1 MKLAYMITESDKD
14 VEILQRLLP
23 RNLSQNIKFIA
34 GESSYRARSLASSL
48 LATRKTP
55 VALVLDAHTDNKS
68 QIVER
73 YDLIDYVLNQ
83 VSSGI
88 SYKVFMAIPQL
99 EIVFIQDKSLIEKIA
114 QRQFNDLEW
123 QLAQS
128 KPKEFLETVF
138 GNSKEQINARIFGN
152 INDEEIKK
160 LQQHPLIQ
168 EIINFLSSLIPS
180 SIAMT

>member
-23 RNLSQNIKFIA
+23 QNLSQNIKFIA

-55 VALVLDAHTDNKS
+55 VALVLDAHTDNNS

-88 SYKVFMAIPQL
+88 SYKIFMAIPQL
-99 EIVFIQDKSLIEKIA
+99 EIVFLQDKSLIEKIA

-138 GNSKEQINARIFGN
+138 GNNEQINTRIFDN
-152 INDEEIKK
+152 INDEKIKI

-168 EIINFLSSLIPS
+168 EIISFLSSLIPS
-180 SIAMT
+180 SVAIM

>member
-23 RNLSQNIKFIA
+23 QNLSQNIKFIA

-55 VALVLDAHTDNKS
+55 VALVLDAHTDNNS

-88 SYKVFMAIPQL
+88 SYKILMAIPQL
-99 EIVFIQDKSLIEKIA
+99 EIVFLQDKSLIEKIA

-138 GNSKEQINARIFGN
+138 GNNEQINTRIFDN
-152 INDEEIKK
+152 INDEEIKI

-180 SIAMT
+180 SVAIM